1 MLLSG
6 KGLFISS
13 CFRTPPRSRLVATR
27 GLTDHTYKAGRVV
40 TIPDRLEEQRL
51 DIRLLGPPEI
61 LVDGH
66 PLEVDTRKAI
76 ALLAYLAVESSST
89 RDGLAALFWRDSD
102 AERARATLRR
112 TLSALRTAAGAS
124 TVEADRLRV
133 NLRPGVTSDVAEF
146 KDAVDATGHHGHDPI
161 DVCPECIPDLR
172 RATSLYRGDFLEGF
186 SVRDAPEFEDWVRIT
201 AEHLRLR
208 AGEAFNRLASAL
220 AAEGDYPGAI
230 IAIARWIELNPLHE
244 PAHRQL
250 MLFQAWAGDRPGAVE
265 AYRRCV
271 AILGEELEV
280 SPLEETTEL
289 YEAILDEDLPPAPGI
304 RRRIAVTAGP
314 VRAIV
319 SSGLID
325 RAAELALLEREF
337 ELAREAGRVVV
348 VTGEAWMGKTR
359 LVEEFVAGAIG
370 APSLRARGFRAERA
384 LPFGVVVQLL
394 RAMPDLP
401 AEVPA
406 WAVRE
411 LSRLVPEM
419 SPGGVEPAS
428 PPTVHGETRLFD
440 ALVEVLSAFAGPA
453 VIWVDDSQWCDP
465 ASTSFLAYLVNRIER
480 IGHLLVLSLRSGE
493 VESPPSLRDVI
504 RPGGLS
510 RLIHLGP
517 LAAAELTG
525 WAPDAEAAAAAV
537 QATGGVPI
545 LVSEY
550 LAKGEEGIGL
560 GVRRYVESH
569 LAELGGLE
577 RQVLTSAAVLDGLCD
592 LDLLQSTS
600 GRSDEE
606 VVEAVERLV
615 GRDLL
620 RMSDNG
626 DAVVFA
632 LEAVEN
638 QVYESAS
645 PVRRRLLHSRAAAAL
660 IDVAKAT
667 DDARLV
673 AAIARHL
680 QMSGGEKEAAD
691 WYARAGDLAFKVY
704 AHTEA
709 ETSYHLALALGH
721 LDPARI
727 RLSLAKLY
735 LLTGRYREAMADF
748 DFVAATTGGAEAA
761 LAEHGIGEVHRRLGR
776 FELSLSHFE
785 RASADH
791 PEPGRLNA
799 DWALL
804 AHRSGDVAK
813 AEEMA
818 HRSLG
823 EALSSGDDSLVA
835 HAHHLVGIVTP
846 DYQEA
851 RAHFETAL
859 SLSADDPIQRMA
871 SLNGLARAM
880 SKSGELREA
889 LPLVQEAVELAAK
902 IGDRHRQAALL
913 NHQADLHH
921 HLGETRQAEEL
932 VTESVRLFAE
942 IEPDAW
948 EPEIWLLT
956 GW

>member
-1 MLLSG
+1 M
-6 KGLFISS
+6 
-13 CFRTPPRSRLVATR
+13 
-27 GLTDHTYKAGRVV
+27 
-40 TIPDRLEEQRL
+40 EEQRL

-61 LVDGH
+61 LVDGDR
-66 PLEVDTRKAI
+66 LEVDTRKAI
-76 ALLAYLAVESSST
+76 ALLAYLAVESSAT

-102 AERARATLRR
+102 TERARATLRR
-112 TLSALRTAAGAS
+112 TLSALRTAAGAN

-133 NLRPGVTSDVAEF
+133 NLRPGVISDVAEF
-146 KDAVDATGHHGHDPI
+146 KDAIDATGHHGHDPI
-161 DVCPECIPDLR
+161 DVCPECILDLR

-186 SVRDAPEFEDWVRIT
+186 SVRDAPEFEDWVRTT

-250 MLFQAWAGDRPGAVE
+250 MLFHAWAGDRPGAVE

-304 RRRIAVTAGP
+304 RRRVAIAPGP

-325 RAAELALLEREF
+325 RTAELALLEREL
-337 ELAREAGRVVV
+337 ESAREAGRVVV
-348 VTGEAWMGKTR
+348 VTGEPWMGKTR

-394 RAMPDLP
+394 RAMPRLP
-401 AEVPA
+401 DGVAA

-411 LSRLVPEM
+411 VCRLVPEM
-419 SPGGVEPAS
+419 SPGGLEPAS
-428 PPTVHGETRLFD
+428 PPTIHGETRLFD
-440 ALVEVLSAFAGPA
+440 SLVVVLSAFAGPA

-465 ASTSFLAYLVNRIER
+465 ASTSFLAYLANRIER
-480 IGHLLVLSLRSGE
+480 IEHLLVLSLRSGE
-493 VESPPSLRDVI
+493 ESPQSLRDVI

-510 RLIHLGP
+510 RLVHLGP
-517 LAAAELTG
+517 LLAADLTG
-525 WAPDAEAAAAAV
+525 WTSDAEKAVAAV
-537 QATGGVPI
+537 EATGGVPI

-550 LAKGEEGIGL
+550 LAKGEGGIGL
-560 GVRRYVESH
+560 GVQRYVESH

-592 LDLLQSTS
+592 LDLLRSTS
-600 GRSDEE
+600 GRSEEE

-620 RMSDNG
+620 RVSVSG
-626 DAVVFA
+626 DAVAFA
-632 LEAVEN
+632 LEAVES

-645 PVRRRLLHSRAAAAL
+645 LVRRRLLHGRAAAAL
-660 IDVAKAT
+660 KDVAQT
-667 DDARLV
+667 SDDARLV

-691 WYARAGDLAFKVY
+691 WYARAGDLAFNVY
-704 AHTEA
+704 AHAEA
-709 ETSYHLALALGH
+709 EISYHLALALGH
-721 LDPARI
+721 LDPTRI
-727 RLSLAKLY
+727 RLALARLY
-735 LLTGRYREAMADF
+735 LLTGRYREAMAEF
-748 DFVAATTGGAEAA
+748 EFVAATTGGAEAA

-776 FELSLSHFE
+776 FELAHSHFE
-785 RASADH
+785 RARPDH
-791 PEPGRLNA
+791 PSPGGLHA

-804 AHRSGDVAK
+804 AHRSGDVA
-813 AEEMA
+813 MA
-818 HRSLG
+818 KDMAKLCLD
-823 EALSSGDDSLVA
+823 EALASGSDSLMA
-835 HAHHLVGIVTP
+835 QAHHLMGVVASELA
-846 DYQEA
+846 EA
-851 RAHFETAL
+851 GAHFENAL
-859 SLSADDPIQRMA
+859 ELAGDDPVQRMA
-871 SLNGLARAM
+871 SLNGLARLMSRSGDHHGAM
-880 SKSGELREA
+880 SLVKEA
-889 LPLVQEAVELAAK
+889 LELATK
-902 IGDRHRQAALL
+902 VGDRHRQAALL
-913 NHQADLHH
+913 NHLADLSHQV
-921 HLGETRQAEEL
+921 GETRQAEEL